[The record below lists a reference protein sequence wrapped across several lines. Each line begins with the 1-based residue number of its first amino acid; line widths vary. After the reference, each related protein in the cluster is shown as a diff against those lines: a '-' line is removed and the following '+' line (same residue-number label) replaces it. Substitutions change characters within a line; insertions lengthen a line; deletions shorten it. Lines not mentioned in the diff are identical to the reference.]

1 MTTFFHNGVKNPQ
14 APKADPA
21 SRRGDPDLPRC
32 LGSYEVLAKIGEGGM
47 ATVYKGRHPETG
59 ALVAIKVLA
68 RATAANPVLCQRF
81 EKEFQATNCLNHPGL
96 VRGLDFGRC
105 EQGPFFVM
113 ELVEGESL
121 GDRIEREGPLPP
133 PEASRIMSRVAEAL
147 HYAHEMG
154 VIHRDVKPDN
164 VLLGADGT
172 VRLTDFGLAKHLG
185 DDLDLT
191 RPGQGLGT
199 PSYIA
204 PEQLLHAKGIDRRG
218 DVYGLGATLY
228 AAVTGQD
235 PFSAPTQPQTLKK
248 KLKNDLTLPRQL
260 VPSLSRSL
268 EQVICRAMH
277 TDPGQ
282 RPASCLEF
290 IDELARSVP
299 AASPPTPAEPA
310 SGGSPADRA
319 ESEPVPGRDDLLARL
334 RAPLR
339 PEPEAVPPKEPDA
352 SWLALLVGGVILAA
366 LLVAAFAFWR

>member
-1 MTTFFHNGVKNPQ
+1 MTTFFHNDVRKSPNPKG
-14 APKADPA
+14 APA
-21 SRRGDPDLPRC
+21 SQEADPDLPGR
-32 LGSYEVLAKIGEGGM
+32 LGSYEVLGKIGEGGM
-47 ATVYKGRHPETG
+47 ATVYKGRHPESG
-59 ALVAIKVLA
+59 ALVAIKLMSQA
-68 RATAANPVLCQRF
+68 MAGNPVLCQRF
-81 EKEFQATNCLNHPGL
+81 EQEFQATNCLNHPGL

-105 EQGPFFVM
+105 QEGPFFVM

-133 PEASRIMSRVAEAL
+133 PEAARIISRVGEAL

-164 VLLGADGT
+164 VLLGPEGT

-204 PEQLLHAKGIDRRG
+204 PEQLKHAKGIDRRG

-235 PFSAPTQPQTLKK
+235 PFSAPTQALTIRKK
-248 KLKNDLTLPRQL
+248 FNNDLTLPRQL
-260 VPSLSRSL
+260 VPTLGKAL

-299 AASPPTPAEPA
+299 AAPSAVSFPTPAESAP
-310 SGGSPADRA
+310 
-319 ESEPVPGRDDLLARL
+319 EPERCDLLARL

-339 PEPEAVPPKEPDA
+339 PEPEPVPPTEPDV
-352 SWLALLVGGVILAA
+352 SWVALLVGGVILVA
-366 LLVAAFAFWR
+366 LLVAAFFFWR